1 MLGFQGHPPAGHG
14 SMRDTRDQNFCNFHA
29 PASVYDATLHIMTHL
44 KLLSA
49 ALLATAA
56 VSVASAKIDREV
68 DKTLEVP
75 AGTAVHLK
83 VSTMGGNI
91 TVNSSG
97 DTKVTVVAKEHIHAA
112 DEAEADDILKKLD
125 LAIDQSGGDIV
136 ASASYEHNVGF
147 HFGSWP
153 PVQVDFIV
161 TVPSRASAQLK
172 TSGGDVIVDDLDGA
186 VDAHTS
192 GGDIK
197 LGTIG
202 GDIDATT
209 SGGNVGIV
217 EGRGKVR
224 LETSGGNI
232 SAKRLVGSSDL
243 RTSGGDIKVE
253 SVENTLLAET
263 SGGDVK
269 ARFAGD
275 IKGDC
280 KLSTS
285 GGQVKASVSKTA
297 SFHLE
302 AATSGGEV
310 DASGLTITID
320 HGGSGKSSLSGSVNG
335 GGPELKLRSSGGDIQ
350 IDTR

>member
-1 MLGFQGHPPAGHG
+1 
-14 SMRDTRDQNFCNFHA
+14 
-29 PASVYDATLHIMTHL
+29 MTHL

-49 ALLATAA
+49 VLLAAATA
-56 VSVASAKIDREV
+56 SIASAKIDREV
-68 DKTLEVP
+68 EKTFVVP

-97 DTKVTVVAKEHIHAA
+97 DTKVKVVAKEHIHAGS
-112 DEAEADDILKKLD
+112 DAEADEMLKKLE
-125 LAIDQSGGDIV
+125 LTMEQNGSEVA
-136 ASASYEHNVGF
+136 ASASYEHGVGL

-161 TVPSRASAQLK
+161 TVPSSTSVDLK
-172 TSGGDVIVDDLDGA
+172 TSGGDVVVDDLDGA
-186 VDAHTS
+186 VNAHTS

-209 SGGNVGIV
+209 SGGNVGV
-217 EGRGKVR
+217 VQGRGKVR

-232 SAKRLVGSSDL
+232 TAKRLVGSSDL

-253 SVENTLLAET
+253 SVENSLLAET
-263 SGGDVK
+263 SGGDVR
-269 ARFAGD
+269 ATFVGD

-285 GGQVKASVSKTA
+285 GGQVKAVVSKTA
-297 SFHLE
+297 AFHLE
-302 AATSGGEV
+302 AGTSGGEV

-335 GGPELKLRSSGGDIQ
+335 GGPELKLRSSGGDIE